1 MLQLIKE
8 TKVWMVSSEDDA
20 MELIQEKK
28 DNAGKEGYI
37 VTKSSYALKTKKQK
51 GEIIDSWVE
60 VSITFTYDF

>member
-1 MLQLIKE
+1 
-8 TKVWMVSSEDDA
+8 MVSSEDDA

-37 VTKSSYALKTKKQK
+37 VIKSSYVLKTKKQK

>member
-8 TKVWMVSSEDDA
+8 TKVWMVGSEDDA

-37 VTKSSYALKTKKQK
+37 VTKSSYVLKTKKQK
-51 GEIIDSWVE
+51 GEIVDSWVE